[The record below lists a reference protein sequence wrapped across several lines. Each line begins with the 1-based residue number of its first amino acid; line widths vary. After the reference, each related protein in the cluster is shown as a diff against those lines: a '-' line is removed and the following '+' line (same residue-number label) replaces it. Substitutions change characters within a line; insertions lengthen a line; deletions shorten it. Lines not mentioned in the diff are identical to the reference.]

1 MPAAGRGGKRPRS
14 RRNAGTTLEER
25 LIERYLEAGT
35 LALQDERPERL
46 DPTLRREMETLTGTD
61 LSGVRV
67 HTGTGARRM
76 AQNLGARAFALEGG
90 DVFLPREHFAPA
102 TAEGKALLAHELTH
116 VAEGQTGLSRV
127 PRRPVR
133 EEMEQR
139 ARRAEELVLAQ
150 EDAARQ
156 PSPTEEAQE
165 PERVRLP
172 GKGEEAGS
180 AQGRTVMV
188 EKNALEQKV
197 WERLER
203 ETRRHRDRL
212 GS

>member
-1 MPAAGRGGKRPRS
+1 MQSSGRGGKRSRS
-14 RRNAGTTLEER
+14 RRDAGTTLEER
-25 LIERYLEAGT
+25 LIQRYLEAGT
-35 LALQDERPERL
+35 LALQDDRPERL
-46 DPTLRREMETLTGTD
+46 DPTLRREMETLTGAD

-67 HTGTGARRM
+67 HTGPGARRM
-76 AQNLGARAFALEGG
+76 AQTLGARAFALEGG
-90 DVFLPREHFAPA
+90 DVFLPREHFEPT

-139 ARRAEELVLAQ
+139 ARQAEELVLAQ
-150 EDAARQ
+150 EDAQRHPPAA
-156 PSPTEEAQE
+156 EEARE

-172 GKGEEAGS
+172 GTGKEAGS
-180 AQGRTVMV
+180 PEGRTVLV
-188 EKNALEQKV
+188 DKDALEQKV

-203 ETRRHRDRL
+203 ETRRHRERL